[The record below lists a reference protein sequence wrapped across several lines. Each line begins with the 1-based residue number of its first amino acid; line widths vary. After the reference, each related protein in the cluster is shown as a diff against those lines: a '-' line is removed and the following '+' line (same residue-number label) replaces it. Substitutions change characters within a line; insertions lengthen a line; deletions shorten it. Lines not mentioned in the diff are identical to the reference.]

1 MLEPIDKYIIERVKE
16 KRIEKGLSQ
25 SQLAF
30 ELEVSNGV
38 IGKIES
44 GKYDKKYSVR
54 QLNKLAKILDCSP
67 RDFWPK
73 SPL

>member
-1 MLEPIDKYIIERVKE
+1 VLEPIDKYIIERVKE
-16 KRIEKGLSQ
+16 KRIERGLSQ

-44 GKYDKKYSVR
+44 GKYDKKYNVS